1 MAALTSANVRIIR
14 SWTESGLANKKRS
27 VRHVEVYGGT
37 WGGGTNTMPASAF
50 ALSVVE
56 EVSPAVY
63 GLQGFHLAPASDG
76 SVVYAF
82 DTVGA
87 ASAPAD
93 IVLPTTP
100 DGLYF
105 TVKGY

>member
-1 MAALTSANVRIIR
+1 MANLTTANVRILR
-14 SWTESGLANKKRS
+14 SWTEAGLNSKKRKC
-27 VRHVEVYGGT
+27 RHVEVYGVT
-37 WGGGTNTMPASAF
+37 VGGGTNTMPASAF
-50 ALSVVE
+50 SLTVVE
-56 EVSPAVY
+56 EVSPALY
-63 GLQGFHLAPASDG
+63 GLQGFHLAPKGDG

-93 IVLPTTP
+93 IALPTTP